1 MLIKSRLMSTNLCG
15 KNIYLI
21 IFVIFIKITD
31 NIGNTVFMQSLTTIE
46 IITYMYIIFNSGRVF
61 SYIPQIIAVFKEQ
74 NPVLAI
80 SLITWSFWTAANFTT
95 ALYATVVLPDV
106 LLAAMSY
113 GNTFCCAV
121 VVLLVIYKR
130 YKYNYW
136 PKSKRNKFFAHIP
149 VTLFTE
155 VPNFDTEEI
164 YHFFDVSDESEQN
177 HTVTFSKKFNHEE
190 IETFDSF
197 LEMTKKAEE
206 NFNSETIEKL
216 PNTFTSVIEDNFYP
230 VKEVLPKLPIDFA
243 KKKVRKN
250 KETILIKVETQVGEV
265 KQEVETPITE
275 VHKPIILP
283 VVDESTTVAILPF
296 NITSSPA
303 SKRNRNSRKKK

>member
-1 MLIKSRLMSTNLCG
+1 ME
-15 KNIYLI
+15 
-21 IFVIFIKITD
+21 
-31 NIGNTVFMQSLTTIE
+31 SLTTIE

-61 SYIPQIIAVFKEQ
+61 SYIPQIIAVFKEK

-121 VVLLVIYKR
+121 VVLLVVYKR
-130 YKYNYW
+130 YKYDYW
-136 PKSKRNKFFAHIP
+136 PKSKRNKVFAHTS
-149 VTLFTE
+149 VATFTE

-164 YHFFDVSDESEQN
+164 YHFFDISDESEQN

-206 NFNSETIEKL
+206 NFSSKVIEKL
-216 PNTFTSVIEDNFYP
+216 PNTSTSVIDDNSFTLQNNFSP
-230 VKEVLPKLPIDFA
+230 VKEVLPELPIDFA
-243 KKKVRKN
+243 KKKIRKN
-250 KETILIKVETQVGEV
+250 KATILIQVETQVGEV
-265 KQEVETPITE
+265 KQEVETPIVE
-275 VHKPIILP
+275 VYKPLIVP
-283 VVDESTTVAILPF
+283 VSDESTTVAILPL